1 MSATRGKPDI
11 GLHYLLSFGSINESF
26 VLLPSSPLL
35 YGFPSYDYSSLF
47 FLFPSGPLNLPRLSE
62 TPYLF
67 SMRNTELRLLNP
79 LTFQM
84 SSIECP
90 LLYIATMVFSLSAL
104 LMLFSL
110 DGWFMFCFSWMICAE
125 AFRNA
130 AHSSGSAPNSSNTSA
145 AWFQGTGRH
154 DCQPCHEWR

>member
-1 MSATRGKPDI
+1 MSI
-11 GLHYLLSFGSINESF
+11 IFSLSFYHSSF
-26 VLLPSSPLL
+26 
-35 YGFPSYDYSSLF
+35 G

-67 SMRNTELRLLNP
+67 NMRNTELRLLNP

-110 DGWFMFCFSWMICAE
+110 DGWFMFCFSWMICSE

-130 AHSSGSAPNSSNTSA
+130 AHSSGAHQISPTHPQP
-145 AWFQGTGRH
+145 WFQGTGRH
-154 DCQPCHEWR
+154 DCQPCREWRQSAPPLHGRTR